1 MQFTFDGFDR
11 YEIPVLT
18 LCNPNFDE
26 LYVIDP
32 LHQPEMQLRFN
43 AISEMSFS
51 VCEQDAD
58 GTPLP
63 YYELISKNRLVH
75 MSGFGYWVISDTEVT
90 STGGVETKEVNCY
103 SYEYMLSLRNVD
115 LDAGTY
121 QFYDFTHPDDT
132 LLGRVI
138 RRTPSWTIGEVSD
151 SLMSKHRTFELPETS
166 VYSFLTNDV
175 AEAYEA
181 IFEFDTEN
189 RRINAYDTTDIIKE
203 TSIVFTWDNLM
214 KYVTITE
221 TDDTVTTALDVYGS
235 GTFNVNRVNPLGTPT
250 IYRFDY
256 FADQMTPALWNK
268 VKLWQDAVDA
278 EIMGTAD
285 DNYSSLLLDKRGLYE
300 QILGLN
306 AESAEL
312 LAYAESG
319 KNIQDI
325 NIPYS
330 LSYSSQSG
338 VTGFYSWINSQ
349 NQDTLKNLLLA
360 ATSYPPINLEA
371 PPSGTSGYASMITPE
386 DGGIAQALINI
397 YACNRCIE
405 YNNSLITGLNA
416 QIDAIDASM
425 ETINGSLAFDSY
437 FTTEELLELDKFI
450 FGNTYT
456 NEYYVLS
463 DIMTDAEVQ
472 DLAQELYQQ
481 GKTAL
486 ERISQPN
493 YNFDLESVNLLF
505 IKEYMPFIE
514 QFALGSIVN
523 AEIREGVWVTPILL
537 EVSFSYEEP
546 DDFSLTWGNR
556 FRLQSDEWTWAE
568 LNDQVTKTS
577 GGVSANFSDMIKPV
591 RSGQYAEVHEFIT
604 SALDAAT
611 NNILAGN
618 NQSIIIDQHG
628 LLGMKAS
635 VDESGA
641 VIPNTYDDEQIKIIN
656 NLLCF
661 TDDGWLTTKTAL
673 GRIDLGDGNY
683 TWGLVAESIFGELIA
698 GDRLY
703 ISNEGGTFM
712 VDGSGATLLNSSFTI
727 QNETGANSLGRII
740 ANAADGFK
748 LQTRDS
754 AYSNTAWGQTPS
766 SAIHDQIT
774 MGMDGSVTINGSLV
788 AVETVGGWKNEAN
801 QLGYGAGTFFAQL
814 GSGSTPSIN
823 ADAFSAGTM
832 NGSSKTPKFRVT
844 YGGKLTATDAD
855 ISGTVNATS
864 GSFSNMTV
872 TGTLNCSGATF
883 SGGTFNNISAWGGSF
898 NNISASGTITGSTII
913 GGTVSGSTISG
924 GTIQGSGGYFSGVLG
939 TSPYY
944 GWRFNGNNCELIQGG
959 STSVTLNGG
968 TVTLSQTYSTIGRG
982 FGEILD
988 SHLQFGNNVIACQGQ
1003 FRPMYDNTYTCGSP
1017 SWRWSLVYAV
1027 VGTIQTSDRKKKN
1040 SIASLDPDVCESFIN
1055 ELKPSSYKINNDASG
1070 KEHWGLIAQDVEEAL
1085 TSVGLSIDNFAGLT
1099 VQDTTNDAEYVI
1111 GEDTFYGLT
1120 YEEFIAPMIAV
1131 IKKQGKELKDLKSRI
1146 SALENGVT

>member
-75 MSGFGYWVISDTEVT
+75 MSGFGYWVISNTDVT
-90 STGGVETKEVNCY
+90 STGGVETKEVSCY

-121 QFYDFTHPDDT
+121 QFYDFMHPDDT

-166 VYSFLTNDV
+166 VYSFLTSDV

-189 RRINAYDTTDIIKE
+189 RRINAYDTTDIVKE

-214 KYVTITE
+214 KSVTIAE

-360 ATSYPPINLEA
+360 ATSYPPVNLEA

-405 YNNSLITGLNA
+405 YNNSLIAGLNA
-416 QIDAIDASM
+416 QLDAIDASM
-425 ETINGSLAFDSY
+425 EAINGSLAFDSY
-437 FTTEELLELDKFI
+437 FTPEELLELDKFI

-740 ANAADGFK
+740 ANATDGFK

-754 AYSNTAWGQTPS
+754 SYANTAWGQTPS

-774 MGMDGSVTINGSLV
+774 MGMDGSMTINGSLV

-801 QLGYGAGTFFAQL
+801 QLGYGGGTFFAQL
-814 GSGSTPSIN
+814 GSGGTPSIN

-832 NGSSKTPKFRVT
+832 SGSNKSPKFRVT

-855 ISGTVNATS
+855 ITGNINATTATI
-864 GSFSNMTV
+864 GNATV
-872 TGTLNCSGATF
+872 TGVFTAANTFSWSGGNFKNVYVEGNISADTGNIGPLTIADYGLVAQGSQYAAMINVSSGIIGTQTF
-883 SGGTFNNISAWGGSF
+883 SGAEGNFSSSVVVGVPGYTNGSLIVYGSIIS
-898 NNISASGTITGSTII
+898 TGSMAPGSVQSII
-913 GGTVSGSTISG
+913 FAQDPSPGFTFSLPPNVYRDSSSGLLSPTNYLSSSARYKKDIYDIDDSWKSIYDLIPITYVLNNDIDNRRFYGFIAEDMIDKMPLSVFTTKDVRGNEYPDSVDYAHLTVPI
-924 GTIQGSGGYFSGVLG
+924 IKA
-939 TSPYY
+939 
-944 GWRFNGNNCELIQGG
+944 
-959 STSVTLNGG
+959 
-968 TVTLSQTYSTIGRG
+968 
-982 FGEILD
+982 
-988 SHLQFGNNVIACQGQ
+988 LQ
-1003 FRPMYDNTYTCGSP
+1003 D
-1017 SWRWSLVYAV
+1017 
-1027 VGTIQTSDRKKKN
+1027 
-1040 SIASLDPDVCESFIN
+1040 IN
-1055 ELKPSSYKINNDASG
+1055 ER
-1070 KEHWGLIAQDVEEAL
+1070 LIKHGI
-1085 TSVGLSIDNFAGLT
+1085 T
-1099 VQDTTNDAEYVI
+1099 
-1111 GEDTFYGLT
+1111 
-1120 YEEFIAPMIAV
+1120 
-1131 IKKQGKELKDLKSRI
+1131 
-1146 SALENGVT
+1146 

>member
-63 YYELISKNRLVH
+63 YYELIAKNRLVH
-75 MSGFGYWVISDTEVT
+75 MSGFGYWVISNTEVT
-90 STGGVETKEVNCY
+90 STGGVETKEVSCY

-181 IFEFDTEN
+181 IFEFDTED

-214 KYVTITE
+214 KSVTIAE

-338 VTGFYSWINSQ
+338 VTSFYSWINSQ

-405 YNNSLITGLNA
+405 YNNSLIAGLNA
-416 QIDAIDASM
+416 QLDAIDDSM
-425 ETINGSLAFDSY
+425 EAINGSLAFDSY
-437 FTTEELLELDKFI
+437 FTPEELLELDKFI

-481 GKTAL
+481 GRTAL

-556 FRLQSDEWTWAE
+556 FRLQGDEWTWAE

-740 ANAADGFK
+740 ANATDGFK

-774 MGMDGSVTINGSLV
+774 MGMDGSMTINGSLV

-801 QLGYGAGTFFAQL
+801 QLGYGGGTFFAQL
-814 GSGSTPSIN
+814 GSGSTPS
-823 ADAFSAGTM
+823 ASAYAFSAGTM
-832 NGSSKTPKFRVT
+832 SGGSKSPRFWVT
-844 YGGKLTATDAD
+844 YDGQLTATAAN
-855 ISGTVNATS
+855 ISGTINATS
-864 GSFSNMTV
+864 GSFTGTVHATSGSFGNMTV

-883 SGGTFNNISAWGGSF
+883 SGGTFANISAIGVDAYNITARSGTIGGFTINSGDLSCSGYQGTITLSSALAQI
-898 NNISASGTITGSTII
+898 NCQVASIPVLYTNTISSTTNSLTISASVITSNTIVANNLLFTEIPITTIPPNAAI
-913 GGTVSGSTISG
+913 VGNSLQETVYSSSSVRYKNDIKDIDDSWKSIYDLTPI
-924 GTIQGSGGYFSGVLG
+924 TYVFNRD
-939 TSPYY
+939 TDNKRFY
-944 GWRFNGNNCELIQGG
+944 GFIAEDMIDKMPLSVFTAKDVRGNEYPD
-959 STSVTLNGG
+959 SVDYAHL
-968 TVTLSQTYSTIGRG
+968 TVPI
-982 FGEILD
+982 IKA
-988 SHLQFGNNVIACQGQ
+988 LQ
-1003 FRPMYDNTYTCGSP
+1003 D
-1017 SWRWSLVYAV
+1017 
-1027 VGTIQTSDRKKKN
+1027 
-1040 SIASLDPDVCESFIN
+1040 IN
-1055 ELKPSSYKINNDASG
+1055 ER
-1070 KEHWGLIAQDVEEAL
+1070 LIKHGI
-1085 TSVGLSIDNFAGLT
+1085 T
-1099 VQDTTNDAEYVI
+1099 
-1111 GEDTFYGLT
+1111 
-1120 YEEFIAPMIAV
+1120 
-1131 IKKQGKELKDLKSRI
+1131 
-1146 SALENGVT
+1146 